1 MQTIKFSDS
10 LTLEVT
16 SADNQL
22 TVFLDA
28 DVPGGALVYKAYDHY
43 ASGFAPSFT
52 EGDKQLPFTQND
64 VKDIIELFNINRA
77 KHVRYLLSTW
87 AFIATLSL
95 YIGGIIINML
105 DSYLIKNCNIW
116 IVLFF

>member
-1 MQTIKFSDS
+1 MQTIKFSNA
-10 LTLEVT
+10 LKLEVT

-52 EGDKQLPFTQND
+52 DTIDLTNAARQMLEKHGSLKLTAVGSNYAGGGQMTFNVTGDSAFSVNENLPTYTSKQWAVT
-64 VKDIIELFNINRA
+64 IEKA
-77 KHVRYLLSTW
+77 
-87 AFIATLSL
+87 
-95 YIGGIIINML
+95 
-105 DSYLIKNCNIW
+105 
-116 IVLFF
+116 

>member
-1 MQTIKFSDS
+1 MQTIKFSDA

-52 EGDKQLPFTQND
+52 DKIDLTDAANQMLVAESSLKLTLVGSNYAGGGQLSFKVSGDSEFTVNENLATDTSKQ
-64 VKDIIELFNINRA
+64 
-77 KHVRYLLSTW
+77 W
-87 AFIATLSL
+87 AVEIQK
-95 YIGGIIINML
+95 G
-105 DSYLIKNCNIW
+105 
-116 IVLFF
+116 